1 MNSLKQNTTNFHL
14 KQNSIRKIQP
24 NVSDLNN
31 FDQGKWLQSHCEAQQ
46 MTKKKMINKLL
57 I

>member
-24 NVSDLNN
+24 NVCDLNN

-46 MTKKKMINKLL
+46 MTKKNDK
-57 I
+57 